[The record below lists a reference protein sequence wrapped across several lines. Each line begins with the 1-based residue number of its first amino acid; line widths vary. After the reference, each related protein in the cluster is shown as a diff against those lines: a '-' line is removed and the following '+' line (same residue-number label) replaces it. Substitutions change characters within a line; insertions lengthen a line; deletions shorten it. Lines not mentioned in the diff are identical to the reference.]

1 MIKYILVSIISFGIE
16 FLCRGIKKNKK
27 SKKVQPLSK
36 QNNFKKA
43 MEDLEI
49 K

>member
-1 MIKYILVSIISFGIE
+1 MIKYILVSIISVGLG
-16 FLCRGIKKNKK
+16 FLCRGIKKKKK

-36 QNNFKKA
+36 QNNFKEA